1 MRRPDAAD
9 LAARLAAAGT
19 RRSFLARVGGAALA
33 AVGGKM
39 VAAAVAPE
47 EAQSFHFCGH
57 TFTTGSCPHPGKHP
71 RIDRHGRP
79 LRTNDGMPIDNL
91 GRLVNANGYPVTAA
105 GTRLR
110 GPDGAPLPRAPRTR
124 ICEDWVPERFGVDAR
139 LQGSWFRC
147 CGGQIRKLVDCCA
160 NTPKRVNGDAA
171 LHGYC
176 YGRRN
181 VFCVTYYDTGLP
193 C

>member
-1 MRRPDAAD
+1 MPLPDPAD
-9 LAARLAAAGT
+9 LAARLAASRT
-19 RRSFLARVGGAALA
+19 RKSFLARAGAGVFAL
-33 AVGGKM
+33 VGGKM
-39 VAAAVAPE
+39 VAAAIAPE

-57 TFTTGSCPHPGKHP
+57 TFTTGSCPHPGPHP

-79 LRTNDGMPIDNL
+79 LRTSDGRPIDNL
-91 GRLVNANGYPVTAA
+91 GRLVDRNGYPISSKGV
-105 GTRLR
+105 RLR
-110 GPDGAPLPRAPRTR
+110 GPDGALLPRAPRTR
-124 ICEDWVPERFGVDAR
+124 ICQDWVRERYRLDAR

-147 CGGQIRKLVDCCA
+147 CNGQIRKLWDCCA
-160 NTPKRVNGDAA
+160 ITKKRVNGDAA

-176 YGRRN
+176 FGRRN

>member
-1 MRRPDAAD
+1 MRRPDPAD

-19 RRSFLARVGGAALA
+19 RRSFLARVGAVGLA
-33 AVGGKM
+33 AVGGRM

-71 RIDRHGRP
+71 RIDRRGARCGRTTASRSTTSAGWSNGNGSRSTP
-79 LRTNDGMPIDNL
+79 RRAPARP
-91 GRLVNANGYPVTAA
+91 GRRAA
-105 GTRLR
+105 
-110 GPDGAPLPRAPRTR
+110 ARAPRTR
-124 ICEDWVPERFGVDAR
+124 ICEDWVPEQYGVDAGM
-139 LQGSWFRC
+139 QGSWFRC
-147 CGGQIRKLVDCCA
+147 CGGQIRKLMDCCA
-160 NTPKRVNGDAA
+160 TTRRRINGDAA

-176 YGRRN
+176 YGGRN

>member
-1 MRRPDAAD
+1 MPRPDPAG
-9 LAARLAAAGT
+9 LAAHLAASGT
-19 RRSFLARVGGAALA
+19 RRSFLARVGAVVFA

-47 EAQSFHFCGH
+47 EAQAFHFCGH

-71 RIDRHGRP
+71 RIDRRGLP
-79 LRTNDGMPIDNL
+79 LRTSDGHPIDDL
-91 GRLVNANGYPVTAA
+91 GRLVDRNGYPVDRH
-105 GTRLR
+105 GNRRL

-124 ICEDWVPERFGVDAR
+124 ICQDWVREQYHLDAR

-147 CGGQIRKLVDCCA
+147 CGGQIRKLWDCCA
-160 NTPKRVNGDAA
+160 ITNKRINGDAA

-176 YGRRN
+176 YGRRK
-181 VFCVTYYDTGLP
+181 VFCVTFYDTGLP